1 MVLRWLI
8 GVPLALVSGLG
19 TVLVLRFQIQLGW
32 DRDASLLGVVFVWVL
47 VGSLL
52 FLKRREAGR
61 RVLRGATTAFAIFLT
76 MLLLMQPFGAL
87 FPRVHCTVGIAA
99 CVLLGVALSLRSVK
113 AAMREAGNV
122 S

>member
-1 MVLRWLI
+1 MLRWLI

-32 DRDASLLGVVFVWVL
+32 DRDGSLLGVVFAWVL

-61 RVLRGATTAFAIFLT
+61 RVLRGASIAFALFLT
-76 MLLLMQPFGAL
+76 MLILMQPFGAAL
-87 FPRVHCTVGIAA
+87 PRVHCTLGVAV
-99 CVLLGVALSLRSVK
+99 CVLLVVALSLRSVK